1 MTLLIYN
8 QLGVLIKKISNVKNT
23 NSVNLPK
30 GFYNGILTENSQKIL
45 NFKIIV
51 E

>member
-8 QLGVLIKKISNVKNT
+8 QLGVLIKKISDVKNT
-23 NSVNLPK
+23 NFVNLPK